1 MPVKSIEVPEV
12 EATAVPEI
20 SGYRLVVSPLD
31 NTCPEDSKSGVV
43 IPAVPSKTIGIFFS
57 DQRTTQRE
65 PLEIVTVTPESTVI
79 GPVLMAF
86 FVPGMV

>member
-1 MPVKSIEVPEV
+1 VVASPKVIDGPTLTPEV
-12 EATAVPEI
+12 NVPVVPEI
-20 SGYRLVVSPLD
+20 GPVAA
-31 NTCPEDSKSGVV
+31 KSGVS
-43 IPAVPSKTIGIFFS
+43 IPFVPSRTIGMFFS

-79 GPVLMAF
+79 GPVLIAF